1 LQAYITV
8 SQKGLKAKKMK
19 RDDWDFM
26 ERINLDLEARR
37 MAGKILGVKETASK
51 KELKKAFRRTA
62 MEFHP
67 DKNPDDPNASKK
79 FILVKCAYEL
89 LVKGK
94 PCPELLEE
102 INSWPG
108 APEDD
113 KYKLDNLWGHFL
125 WWRDKFFGSEKRE
138 KKLNSNRSSC
148 I

>member
-51 KELKKAFRRTA
+51 KELKKAFRYA
-62 MEFHP
+62 F
-67 DKNPDDPNASKK
+67 
-79 FILVKCAYEL
+79 F
-89 LVKGK
+89 
-94 PCPELLEE
+94 
-102 INSWPG
+102 NSSG
-108 APEDD
+108 LAFS
-113 KYKLDNLWGHFL
+113 LTL
-125 WWRDKFFGSEKRE
+125 R
-138 KKLNSNRSSC
+138 